1 MKKMKN
7 NKVYLASGFFDDF
20 QNKHVTSAED
30 FLRGKGFEVFSPREH
45 QNDHL
50 EFGSKEW
57 REATFDNDID
67 HIVSCDFVF
76 AILDD
81 KMDEG
86 VLFEIGYAYAI
97 GRPVVLLDLSNRVI
111 NLMVSD
117 SITAYLE
124 DWEEAYDYDYQT
136 LKHKAYTGEVI

>member
-1 MKKMKN
+1 MSN
-7 NKVYLASGFFDDF
+7 IYLASGFFDEF

-30 FLRGKGFEVFSPREH
+30 FLRSKGYGVFSPREH
-45 QNDHL
+45 QNKHL

-86 VLFEIGYAYAI
+86 VLFEIGYAHAI
-97 GRPVVLLDLSNRVI
+97 GRPVVLLDLSNKI
-111 NLMVSD
+111 MNLMISD

-124 DWEEAYDYDYQT
+124 DWDEAYSYDYST
-136 LKHKAYTGEVI
+136 LKHKPYTGEVI

>member
-1 MKKMKN
+1 MSKI
-7 NKVYLASGFFDDF
+7 YLASGFFDDF

-30 FLRGKGFEVFSPREH
+30 YLRSKGFEVFSPREH
-45 QNDHL
+45 QNEQL

-57 REATFDNDID
+57 RQATFDNDVN
-67 HIVSCDFVF
+67 HIVWCDFVF

-86 VLFEIGYAYAI
+86 VLWEIGYAHAI

-124 DWEEAYDYDYQT
+124 DWDDAYSYDLKT
-136 LKHKAYTGEVI
+136 LRHKPYTGEVI